1 MRPEHRRVP
10 HVDCHRGARGRT
22 PDRLQ

>member
-10 HVDCHRGARGRT
+10 HADRHRGARGRT

>member
-10 HVDCHRGARGRT
+10 NVDRHRGARGRT

>member
-1 MRPEHRRVP
+1 MRPEHGRVP